1 MRGEQSPNGL
11 LYAGEHLSCKNYMT
25 DISTGFKYIKFDKE
39 KCIEEEYT
47 HKNYLLFFLKGDF
60 SVYCNQFCNHTFH
73 SNEMVVLPKSSMI
86 KISATAKSQM
96 LAMAFDIP
104 QSNCDK
110 LLFQGLSSICE
121 NINYDF
127 SPIPM
132 RYPLMPF
139 FETVV
144 HCLRNEMNCTYLHN
158 VIEREFFFLLRGF
171 YNKKEIATLF
181 HPIIG
186 KQLEFRDFV
195 MQNYSRVNNLDE
207 LITLSNIGSSVIPL
221 LQTAFSLYSQA
232 TDRPLSGENQ

>member
-1 MRGEQSPNGL
+1 
-11 LYAGEHLSCKNYMT
+11 
-25 DISTGFKYIKFDKE
+25 
-39 KCIEEEYT
+39 
-47 HKNYLLFFLKGDF
+47 
-60 SVYCNQFCNHTFH
+60 
-73 SNEMVVLPKSSMI
+73 
-86 KISATAKSQM
+86 M

-121 NINYDF
+121 NIDYDF

-139 FETVV
+139 LETVV

-186 KQLEFRDFV
+186 RQLEFRDFV
-195 MQNYSRVNNLDE
+195 MQNYSKVNNLDE
-207 LITLSNIGSSVIPL
+207 LITLSNIGRTSFFIKFKEEFGITCKTMDDETIKETYFGKSYR
-221 LQTAFSLYSQA
+221 TGYMCQA
-232 TDRPLSGENQ
+232 TNGGMQL